1 MKLSQ
6 TFSCCSHAHPIYTL
20 LPVTLQRKT
29 RRLLMLTGL
38 LGLTAG
44 CSGINASKSVSPLD
58 FLIPSG
64 GGLMRGLLY
73 LPPPPP
79 QNPLDFLVPAR
90 ETVAVEVT
98 HVS

>member
-1 MKLSQ
+1 
-6 TFSCCSHAHPIYTL
+6 
-20 LPVTLQRKT
+20 VTLQRKT
-29 RRLLMLTGL
+29 FRLVFVAGL
-38 LGLTAG
+38 LVLTAG

-73 LPPPPP
+73 VPPPPP
-79 QNPLDFLVPAR
+79 QCPTNYIVPPLEIPA
-90 ETVAVEVT
+90 EVV

>member
-1 MKLSQ
+1 M
-6 TFSCCSHAHPIYTL
+6 TA
-20 LPVTLQRKT
+20 
-29 RRLLMLTGL
+29 L

-73 LPPPPP
+73 VPPPPP
-79 QNPLDFLVPAR
+79 QNPPDSLVPAPA
-90 ETVAVEVT
+90 TIAVEVT